1 MPLPEPT
8 QRTPL
13 HLRKIE
19 MRGYRRDDGLYE
31 IDGRVTDT
39 KHHTIHLDRRGDV
52 AAGEPI
58 HDMWVRLVVDE
69 SLLVHDIVAVSDAT
83 PYTQCREAVAPMRAI
98 VGERIR
104 AGWSMMVK
112 AKLGGAIGCTHLM
125 ELLIPM
131 ATAAYQTISDVRLAA
146 PDVLNSKGRPVKIDS
161 CYAYARSR
169 ELVQHRWPEFYE
181 AALSQSSPARGKEP
195 E

>member
-1 MPLPEPT
+1 MPLPDSP

-13 HLRKIE
+13 HLRRIE

-39 KHHTIHLDRRGDV
+39 KDQAIHLAPRGDI
-52 AAGEPI
+52 APGEPI
-58 HDMWVRLVVDE
+58 HDMWVRLVLDE
-69 SLLVHDIVAVSDAT
+69 DLVVRDIFAVSDAT
-83 PYTQCREAVAPMRAI
+83 PYVACREAVAPMRAI
-98 VGERIR
+98 IGERIR
-104 AGWSMMVK
+104 AGWAMMVK

-131 ATAAYQTISDVRLAA
+131 ATAAYQTLSEVRLAA
-146 PDVLNSKGRPVKIDS
+146 PDVLNSSGQPLKIDS
-161 CYAYARSR
+161 CYAYSRHR
-169 ELVQHRWPEFYE
+169 ELVRERWPQFHV
-181 AALSQSSPARGKEP
+181 PAPNPSRPRE